1 MSFYIIL
8 EIVGQVMTR
17 VNGWISRPVCLYIYV
32 QTHSSCYLLSTRN
45 GGDGLIM
52 SFKEYEPISNTW
64 GIANK
69 KNSYREGI
77 SHWKELKDKREIF
90 GHWCSICQTC
100 SKNKYPFFNRSYLDS
115 KWHIPI
121 TCRTDYRCIPI
132 PYKIN
137 SITVMT
143 ITHNQCLYTGIS
155 ACLVYTHFCPYCY
168 QIILL

>member
-69 KNSYREGI
+69 KTLTGKGYRIER
-77 SHWKELKDKREIF
+77 SWKTRGKYLVIGAAYARPVQEM
-90 GHWCSICQTC
+90 
-100 SKNKYPFFNRSYLDS
+100 YPFFNRSYLDS